1 MKLKNKHM
9 YMLSEIIDKMDFNLP
24 QAPILKGTKEQVEQA
39 KNEYGKEIIT
49 NLIKKMY
56 KAGNEI
62 NKLLADVND
71 KSVEEIE
78 NMEIK
83 ETIKLFGELLKQD
96 GVLSFFK

>member
-1 MKLKNKHM
+1 
-9 YMLSEIIDKMDFNLP
+9 
-24 QAPILKGTKEQVEQA
+24 
-39 KNEYGKEIIT
+39 
-49 NLIKKMY
+49 MY